1 MFGEPCYVR
10 LSQAGRGCA
19 VCEGLAL
26 HGWPGRPL
34 QCQGRGCGGAAL
46 GGAGHEGHVGSEQA
60 WRCSLR
66 GRGAEWADGAP
77 RSSGWAPAPGGG
89 RPWRL
94 CTMWCAWCGLS
105 PFTGCG
111 CREGAVGASR
121 EPAEAAQ
128 SLANV
133 QWIYGKAEWDH
144 PLLGVGG
151 SLESDLEFAREKKSG
166 IFTSVSLAQ
175 RWAPNNWF

>member
-1 MFGEPCYVR
+1 M
-10 LSQAGRGCA
+10 
-19 VCEGLAL
+19 
-26 HGWPGRPL
+26 
-34 QCQGRGCGGAAL
+34 
-46 GGAGHEGHVGSEQA
+46 
-60 WRCSLR
+60 
-66 GRGAEWADGAP
+66 
-77 RSSGWAPAPGGG
+77 
-89 RPWRL
+89 
-94 CTMWCAWCGLS
+94 
-105 PFTGCG
+105 
-111 CREGAVGASR
+111 GASR